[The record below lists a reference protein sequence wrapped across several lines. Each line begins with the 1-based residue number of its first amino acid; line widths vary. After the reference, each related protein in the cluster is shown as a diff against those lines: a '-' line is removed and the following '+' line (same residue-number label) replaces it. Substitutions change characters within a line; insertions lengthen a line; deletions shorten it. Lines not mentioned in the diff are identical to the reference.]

1 MAFLDEEEALA
12 PPGGGEPPVRRVRDH
27 QRQIM
32 VRRAVGVGVVV
43 LLLILIVLGI
53 RGCLNARKERSFENY
68 ARDLNAIAAQSAA
81 ALRGLLRTAQRPGQ
95 PHPAELRGRDRTSY
109 RGAQEQPHE
118 PG

>member
-12 PPGGGEPPVRRVRDH
+12 PAGGDEPPFRRARDH

-32 VRRAVGVGVVV
+32 VRRAVGVGVIV

-68 ARDLNAIAAQSAA
+68 ARDLNAIVAQSEQ
-81 ALRGLLRTAQRPGQ
+81 LSERLLRAARAT
-95 PHPAELRGRDRTSY
+95 PATS
-109 RGAQEQPHE
+109 AP
-118 PG
+118 